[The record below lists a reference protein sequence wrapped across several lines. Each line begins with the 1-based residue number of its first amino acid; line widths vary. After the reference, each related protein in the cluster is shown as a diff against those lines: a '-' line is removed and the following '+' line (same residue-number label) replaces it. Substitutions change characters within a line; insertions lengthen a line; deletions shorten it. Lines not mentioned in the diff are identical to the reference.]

1 MDKLL
6 YLRDTQIKD
15 FIEKLFYAYRETI
28 ADPKKILNKHS
39 FGVAHLKAL
48 LLISKYEGLTIT
60 DLILKLKITK
70 QSLNRV
76 LQELYK
82 NNVIVY
88 QRGQED
94 SRHKHVYLS
103 VKGKSLFNEIFYE
116 QKKRIYKALKNSNSN
131 AVLNFNEVIQ
141 KIING

>member
-6 YLRDTQIKD
+6 YLRDAQIKD
-15 FIEKLFYAYRETI
+15 FIEKLFYAYRETV
-28 ADPKKILNKHS
+28 ADPKKVLNKHS
-39 FGVAHLKAL
+39 LGIAHLKAL
-48 LLISKYEGLTIT
+48 HLISNYEGLTIT
-60 DLILKLKITK
+60 ELILKLKITK

-82 NNVIVY
+82 NNVIIY
-88 QRGQED
+88 KKGQED
-94 SRHKHVYLS
+94 SRRKHVYLS
-103 VKGKSLFNEIFYE
+103 AKGKILSNEIFYE
-116 QKKRIYKALKNSNSN
+116 QKKRIYKALKNSSSN

>member
-6 YLRDTQIKD
+6 YLRDAQIKD
-15 FIEKLFYAYRETI
+15 FIEKLFYAYRESV

-39 FGVAHLKAL
+39 LGIAHLKAL
-48 LLISKYEGLTIT
+48 HLISNYEGLTIT
-60 DLILKLKITK
+60 ELILKLKITK

-82 NNVIVY
+82 NNVIIY
-88 QRGQED
+88 KKGQED
-94 SRHKHVYLS
+94 SRRKHVYLS
-103 VKGKSLFNEIFYE
+103 AKGKILSNEIFYE
-116 QKKRIYKALKNSNSN
+116 QKKRIYKALKNSSSN

>member
-1 MDKLL
+1 MNKLL
-6 YLRDTQIKD
+6 YLKDAQIKD
-15 FIEKLFYAYRETI
+15 FIEKLFYAYRETF
-28 ADPKKILNKHS
+28 ADPKKILNKYS
-39 FGVAHLKAL
+39 FGIAHLKAL
-48 LLISKYEGLTIT
+48 HLISLYEGLTIT
-60 DLILKLKITK
+60 ELILKLKITK

-82 NNVIVY
+82 SNVIIY
-88 QRGQED
+88 KKGQED
-94 SRHKHVYLS
+94 FRHKHVYLS
-103 VKGKSLFNEIFYE
+103 AKGKILSNEIFYE

>member
-39 FGVAHLKAL
+39 LGIAHLKAL
-48 LLISKYEGLTIT
+48 HLISNYEGLTIT
-60 DLILKLKITK
+60 ELILKLKITK

-116 QKKRIYKALKNSNSN
+116 QKKEFIKL
-131 AVLNFNEVIQ
+131 
-141 KIING
+141 

>member
-1 MDKLL
+1 MNKLL
-6 YLRDTQIKD
+6 YLKDAQIKD
-15 FIEKLFYAYRETI
+15 FIEKLFYAYRETV

-39 FGVAHLKAL
+39 LGIAHLKAL
-48 LLISKYEGLTIT
+48 LLISNYEGLTIT
-60 DLILKLKITK
+60 ELILKLKITK

-82 NNVIVY
+82 SNVIVY
-88 QRGQED
+88 KKGQKD

-103 VKGKSLFNEIFYE
+103 AKGKILSDEIFYE

>member
-1 MDKLL
+1 MNKLL
-6 YLRDTQIKD
+6 YLKDAQIKD
-15 FIEKLFYAYRETI
+15 FIEKLFYAYRETF
-28 ADPKKILNKHS
+28 ADPKKILNKNS
-39 FGVAHLKAL
+39 FGIAHLKAL

-116 QKKRIYKALKNSNSN
+116 QKKRIYKALKNSNSD
-131 AVLNFNEVIQ
+131 AVLNFKEIIQ

>member
-1 MDKLL
+1 MNKRL
-6 YLRDTQIKD
+6 YLKDAQIKD
-15 FIEKLFYAYRETI
+15 FIEKLFYAYRETF

-39 FGVAHLKAL
+39 FGIAHLKAL
-48 LLISKYEGLTIT
+48 HLISKYEDLTIT
-60 DLILKLKITK
+60 ELILKLKITK

-82 NNVIVY
+82 SNVIIY
-88 QRGQED
+88 KKGQKD

-103 VKGKSLFNEIFYE
+103 AKGKILSNEIFYE